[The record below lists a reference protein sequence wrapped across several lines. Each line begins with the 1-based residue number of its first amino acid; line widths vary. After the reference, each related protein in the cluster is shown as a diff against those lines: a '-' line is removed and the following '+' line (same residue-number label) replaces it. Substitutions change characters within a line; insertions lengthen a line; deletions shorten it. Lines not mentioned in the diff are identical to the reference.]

1 MYVLLVTGSSK
12 YHDWTEHESYSL
24 ESGRNENRLFA
35 YTDQNISEKYK
46 NKLENLKELPCL
58 FTYEFDRNGKTIGY
72 IGYIKSIHETQFYSK
87 KRVIIEYSL
96 DKNYPYVKIDRNN
109 NSDLLSLGI
118 TDNFELH
125 RVHLAVKEINL
136 FKFISESLSKQIPK
150 KPRYTKKHKED
161 IWGENYKD
169 KTLLF
174 FSYKENE
181 EEKRMTLL
189 SNIKKKLE
197 EENFKCFIAKEN
209 ISATLQWKEEIFKAL
224 DTMHIFIGFVTKDF
238 HKGVFTNQE
247 IGYAL
252 KRGVPRIFLGLE
264 NSTTKGFV
272 SHEQTLVDID
282 WNNCHKKIIETIKAR
297 VPDLYTPIPKEE
309 DDDF

>member
-12 YHDWTEHESYSL
+12 YHDWTEHESYPL
-24 ESGRNENRLFA
+24 ESSRLFER
-35 YTDQNISEKYK
+35 TDQNISKEYK
-46 NKLENLKELPCL
+46 SKLEKIPCL
-58 FTYEFDRNGKTIGY
+58 FTYEFDKHGKTIGY
-72 IGYIKSIHETQFYSK
+72 IGYIKSINERDK
-87 KRVIIEYSL
+87 KEVIIEYSL
-96 DKNYPYVKIDRNN
+96 DKNYPAVKIDTNN
-109 NSDLLSLGI
+109 YSELLSLGI
-118 TDNFELH
+118 KSDRELH
-125 RVHLAVKEINL
+125 RVHLAVKDINL
-136 FKFISESLSKQIPK
+136 FKFISESFSKRITE
-150 KPRYTKKHKED
+150 KPRYTEKQKEV
-161 IWGENYKD
+161 IWDKNYKN

-174 FSYKENE
+174 FNYKENE

-197 EENFKCFIAKEN
+197 EENFKCFIAKKN
-209 ISATLQWKEEIFKAL
+209 IPATSLWKEEIYKAL

-297 VPDLYTPIPKEE
+297 FPKLYTPILKEE
-309 DDDF
+309 DIDF

>member
-1 MYVLLVTGSSK
+1 MYVLLITGRSDYHD
-12 YHDWTEHESYSL
+12 YHDWTENKKYSL
-24 ESGRNENRLFA
+24 KSDRLFEN
-35 YTDQNISEKYK
+35 TDQNISEEYK
-46 NKLENLKELPCL
+46 NNLKKLKELPCL
-58 FTYEFDRNGKTIGY
+58 FTYEFKNGKTVGY
-72 IGYIKSIHETQFYSK
+72 IGYIRSIKSINEPYKKKET
-87 KRVIIEYSL
+87 IIEYSL
-96 DKNYPYVKIDRNN
+96 DEYPSIKIDKNN
-109 NSDLLSLGI
+109 DSDLLESLGI
-118 TDNFELH
+118 TDVSELL
-125 RVHLAVKEINL
+125 RSYLAVKDINL
-136 FKFISESLSKQIPK
+136 FKIISESLSKQIPK
-150 KPRYTKKHKED
+150 KPRYTKKQKED
-161 IWGENYKD
+161 IWGKNYKN

-189 SNIKKKLE
+189 SNIKTKLE

-224 DTMHIFIGFVTKDF
+224 DTMHIFIGFVTNDF

-247 IGYAL
+247 IGYAH
-252 KRGVPRIFLGLE
+252 KRGVPRIFLELE

-297 VPDLYTPIPKEE
+297 VPDLYTPILKEE
-309 DDDF
+309 DIDF